1 MSEYGKICRMRTFPR
16 LIAVLIAVFFIFAST
31 VCLTVLSAEAVYA
44 ETVLTLVYE
53 REGVTVSEI
62 PFVREGT
69 ILSSGLSFM
78 KERA

>member
-31 VCLTVLSAEAVYA
+31 VCLTVIFAEAVSA

-53 REGVTVSEI
+53 
-62 PFVREGT
+62 
-69 ILSSGLSFM
+69 
-78 KERA
+78 ERA